1 VYSRLPVSS
10 TKGRKIGTIVFSRAG
25 AKYHDCSTIEKTDFT
40 CMLVSK
46 QLSVAGL
53 FNYKPD
59 VPETPAYAKVRYS
72 ERFCIVGPQDMQI
85 GGRPLIVVCVYCI
98 PRNILDNSYSNGSLL
113 CQHFKKLS
121 CRLILNLQLTGV
133 VRTAIYFRG
142 HPQYNIRYWAK
153 PIIGRTI
160 PCCSLPL
167 IQLFH
172 KLCTYS

>member
-1 VYSRLPVSS
+1 MYSRLPVSS

-46 QLSVAGL
+46 QLSVASL

-113 CQHFKKLS
+113 CQHFFLEM
-121 CRLILNLQLTGV
+121 ILNGIVRTVDLGHCLLYGIVRKVEIGDYELQLSQGLLSSV
-133 VRTAIYFRG
+133 VYELEL
-142 HPQYNIRYWAK
+142 
-153 PIIGRTI
+153 
-160 PCCSLPL
+160 SE
-167 IQLFH
+167 QL
-172 KLCTYS
+172 LSETVY